1 MKRNILLSLVLV
13 FLLGTFL
20 RFYKL
25 AQIPSGLEQDET
37 SIGYNAYSILQTGK
51 DEYGKKMPL
60 YFKAFGEYKLPG
72 YIYASVLPIKYFGIT
87 AFGVRFVS
95 ALSGSLS
102 ILLIFILTL
111 ELFEKHASKNTLAL
125 ISAALLSLNPWH
137 LHFSR
142 GAFEVTLAFFFLLL
156 GLILFLVAIRRRKFV
171 SLVGSVVFFSL
182 SLYTYNISR
191 LFVPILGLTLLFL
204 YREQI
209 FKLPRRWLMAAI
221 LVTCLFLLPFMRSI
235 GGKGGVSST
244 TGTLIFTSKAVQAPL
259 LEVRSVINLA

>member
-72 YIYASVLPIKYFGIT
+72 YIYASVLPIKYFGLN

-95 ALSGSLS
+95 ALSGSLT
-102 ILLIFILTL
+102 ILLIFALTK
-111 ELFEKHASKNTLAL
+111 ELFEKHAARDTLAL
-125 ISAALLSLNPWH
+125 FSAAFLALNPWH

-142 GAFEVTLAFFFLLL
+142 GAFEVTLAFFFLVFGLL
-156 GLILFLVAIRRRKFV
+156 AFLLAVKRKKLFFLI
-171 SLVGSVVFFSL
+171 GSVVLFTL

-191 LFVPILGLTLLFL
+191 LFVPILGITLLIL
-204 YREQI
+204 YRQQI
-209 FKLPRRWLMAAI
+209 VKLPRIWITGAVLTACI
-221 LVTCLFLLPFMRSI
+221 LLLPFLKSI

-244 TGTLIFTSKAVQAPL
+244 TGTLIFT
-259 LEVRSVINLA
+259 

>member
-1 MKRNILLSLVLV
+1 MTRRLTLIILTIIFFV
-13 FLLGTFL
+13 GMFL

-25 AQIPSGLEQDET
+25 GDIPSGLEQDET
-37 SIGYNAYSILQTGK
+37 SIGYNAYSILKTGK
-51 DEYGKKMPL
+51 DEYGVKMPL

-72 YIYASVLPIKYFGIT
+72 YIYASVLPIKYFGLN

-95 ALSGSLS
+95 ALSGSLT
-102 ILLIFILTL
+102 ILLIFALTK
-111 ELFEKHASKNTLAL
+111 ELFEKHASRDTLAL
-125 ISAALLSLNPWH
+125 FSAALLALNPWH

-209 FKLPRRWLMAAI
+209 FKLP
-221 LVTCLFLLPFMRSI
+221 
-235 GGKGGVSST
+235 
-244 TGTLIFTSKAVQAPL
+244 
-259 LEVRSVINLA
+259 